1 MFNFAIEAGW
11 DKEYGG
17 LLYFI
22 DCKGLPPE
30 AYEHDMKL
38 WWPHNEILIASLMA
52 YRDTKDEKYLEWF
65 FKTAEYCKTCF
76 ADDVCGEWYGYLRR
90 DGKPTEPPCKGSTFK
105 GPFHVPRS
113 LRIARQAGYAQVRAA
128 GAPTPRHLRWNA
140 WLREYFAFASSRA
153 LGEF

>member
-1 MFNFAIEAGW
+1 MAIERGW

-17 LLYFI
+17 LLYFV
-22 DCKGLPPE
+22 DCMGFPPE

-90 DGKPTEPPCKGSTFK
+90 DGKPTEDVDDLILK
-105 GPFHVPRS
+105 V
-113 LRIARQAGYAQVRAA
+113 ID
-128 GAPTPRHLRWNA
+128 APTKWEKRRSD
-140 WLREYFAFASSRA
+140 REAR
-153 LGEF
+153 

>member
-1 MFNFAIEAGW
+1 
-11 DKEYGG
+11 
-17 LLYFI
+17 
-22 DCKGLPPE
+22 
-30 AYEHDMKL
+30 MKL

-105 GPFHVPRS
+105 GRFPCAAQPDHGGRPSGRHSGRLS
-113 LRIARQAGYAQVRAA
+113 L
-128 GAPTPRHLRWNA
+128 HL
-140 WLREYFAFASSRA
+140 FQDC
-153 LGEF
+153 